1 MGELTASIAHEVN
14 QPLAAIIASGDSFT
28 AWLASEPPNLDKARA
43 AQADDSGRHTSQR
56 DCAACTRPVQE
67 NSINRYVSGHERAY
81 RRNDL
86 FCTPRGATE
95 ERFPA
100 RRSWSGLPTVDGD
113 RVQLEQVILNL
124 MMNGIESM
132 ASLDRQ
138 PKQILIRSALP
149 NPGELLVSVADTGP
163 GIDAVHANRLFAP
176 FFTTK
181 PQGIG
186 MGLPICRS
194 IIEAHGGRL
203 WAENN
208 QSRWRR
214 VPFHLAHQG
223 TKRMSDPKC
232 IVFVV
237 DDDPLVRDSVA
248 DLLGSAGFAA
258 RTFGS
263 ATEFIQ
269 AKRPD
274 VSACLI
280 LDVELPGLSG
290 LDLQTDLAK
299 SGIEIPI
306 IFLTG
311 HGDIP
316 KSVRA
321 MKAGAV
327 EFLTKPFRAEELVD
341 AVRQALVRDGDFRK
355 QRSETLELRERLG
368 TLTPRER
375 QVLALV
381 VAGLLNK
388 QIAGE
393 LGTTELTIKV
403 HRGRVMRKMNAASL
417 ADLVR
422 MAEKLKISPD

>member
-1 MGELTASIAHEVN
+1 
-14 QPLAAIIASGDSFT
+14 
-28 AWLASEPPNLDKARA
+28 
-43 AQADDSGRHTSQR
+43 
-56 DCAACTRPVQE
+56 
-67 NSINRYVSGHERAY
+67 
-81 RRNDL
+81 
-86 FCTPRGATE
+86 
-95 ERFPA
+95 
-100 RRSWSGLPTVDGD
+100 
-113 RVQLEQVILNL
+113 
-124 MMNGIESM
+124 
-132 ASLDRQ
+132 
-138 PKQILIRSALP
+138 
-149 NPGELLVSVADTGP
+149 
-163 GIDAVHANRLFAP
+163 
-176 FFTTK
+176 
-181 PQGIG
+181 
-186 MGLPICRS
+186 
-194 IIEAHGGRL
+194 
-203 WAENN
+203 
-208 QSRWRR
+208 
-214 VPFHLAHQG
+214 
-223 TKRMSDPKC
+223 MSDPNS

-248 DLLGSAGFAA
+248 DLLCSAGFAA
-258 RTFGS
+258 LTFGS

-269 AKRPD
+269 AKRAD

-299 SGIEIPI
+299 SGIEVPI

-341 AVRQALVRDGDFRK
+341 AVRQALVRNGHFRK
-355 QRSETLELRERLG
+355 QRSEILELRERLG
-368 TLTPRER
+368 TLTPRES

-422 MAEKLKISPD
+422 MAEKLGIHPE